1 MKKYPHKFRQRGIAA
16 EKFIDHKSKCDPNCL
31 GYVEIMRKII
41 GIKNDKWQCQIING
55 GVE

>member
-31 GYVEIMRKII
+31 GYVEIMGKII